1 MRKHSLIMLAAG
13 LLGFAACTGDLE
25 DRVTSLENRLD
36 KLEAMVNDNVTS
48 IKAILE
54 ANAKAVTINSV
65 TTTDNGYVINFS
77 NGTTATITNGQ
88 DGQDGQDGAPG
99 KDGKDAVAP
108 QIGVQ
113 EIDGILYWTVNGELL
128 KFNGENIRVTGND
141 GQDGT
146 PGQDGQDGTPGQ
158 DGKDG
163 LTPQFKVEDG
173 KWYVKFD
180 GTEWSEVGS
189 AVTEVKS
196 VVTVET
202 TDEAYIF
209 HIDETTVEI
218 PKTNAFAIKLDQA
231 DAIELKAGERIMLT
245 YNIVGEDETTHV
257 AVESSNFKAELDE
270 YTKTLF
276 ITAPAEPVDGY
287 VLIKATRNSDGAH
300 SAQHITF
307 HIQDTVYGM
316 FGGEIT
322 NGEDIYGEW

>member
-1 MRKHSLIMLAAG
+1 MLAAG
-13 LLGFAACTGDLE
+13 LLGFAACTGELE

-36 KLEAMVNDNVTS
+36 KLEALVNDNVNS
-48 IKAILE
+48 IKALVE

-65 TTTDNGYVINFS
+65 TTTDNGYVIKFS
-77 NGTTATITNGQ
+77 DGTTATITNGQ
-88 DGQDGQDGAPG
+88 DGAPGQDGQDGAPG
-99 KDGKDAVAP
+99 QDGKDAAAP

-113 EIDGILYWTVNGELL
+113 EIDGVLYWTVNGELL

-141 GQDGT
+141 GQDGA
-146 PGQDGQDGTPGQ
+146 PGQAGQ

-163 LTPQFKVEDG
+163 ITPQFKVEEG
-173 KWYVKFD
+173 KWYISFD
-180 GTEWSEVGS
+180 GEVWSEVGS

-209 HIDETTVEI
+209 HIDDTTISI
-218 PKTNAFAIKLDQA
+218 PKTNAFSLKLDQ
-231 DAIELKAGERIMLT
+231 DDSIELKAGERIMLT

-322 NGEDIYGEW
+322 NGEDIYVEW

>member
-13 LLGFAACTGDLE
+13 LLGFAACTGELE

-36 KLEAMVNDNVTS
+36 KLEALVNDNVNS
-48 IKAILE
+48 IKALVE

-65 TTTDNGYVINFS
+65 TTTDNGYVIKFS
-77 NGTTATITNGQ
+77 DGTTATITNGQ
-88 DGQDGQDGAPG
+88 DGAPGQDGQDGAPG
-99 KDGKDAVAP
+99 QDGKDAAAP

-113 EIDGILYWTVNGELL
+113 EIDGVLYWTVNGELL

-141 GQDGT
+141 GQDGA
-146 PGQDGQDGTPGQ
+146 PGQAGQ

-163 LTPQFKVEDG
+163 ITPQFKVEEG
-173 KWYVKFD
+173 KWYISFD
-180 GTEWSEVGS
+180 GEVWSEVGS

-209 HIDETTVEI
+209 HIDDTTVSI
-218 PKTNAFAIKLDQA
+218 PKTNAFSLRLDQK
-231 DAIELKAGERIMLT
+231 DSIELKAGERIMLT

>member
-13 LLGFAACTGDLE
+13 LLGFAACTGELE

-36 KLEAMVNDNVTS
+36 KLEALVNDNVNS
-48 IKAILE
+48 IKALVE

-65 TTTDNGYVINFS
+65 TTTDNGYVIKFS
-77 NGTTATITNGQ
+77 DGTTATITNGQ
-88 DGQDGQDGAPG
+88 DGAPGQNGQDGAPG
-99 KDGKDAVAP
+99 QDGKDAAAP

-113 EIDGILYWTVNGELL
+113 EIDGVLYWTVNGELL

-141 GQDGT
+141 GQDGA
-146 PGQDGQDGTPGQ
+146 PGQAGQ

-163 LTPQFKVEDG
+163 ITPQFKVEEG
-173 KWYVKFD
+173 KWYISFD
-180 GTEWSEVGS
+180 GEVWSEVGS

-209 HIDETTVEI
+209 HIDDTTVSI
-218 PKTNAFAIKLDQA
+218 PKTNAFSLRLDQK
-231 DAIELKAGERIMLT
+231 DSIELKAGERIMLT
-245 YNIVGEDETTHV
+245 YNIVGEDKTTHV
-257 AVESSNFKAELDE
+257 AVDSSNFKAELDE

>member
-13 LLGFAACTGDLE
+13 LLGFAACTGELE

-36 KLEAMVNDNVTS
+36 KLEALVNDNVNS
-48 IKAILE
+48 IKALVE

-65 TTTDNGYVINFS
+65 TTTDNGYVIKFS
-77 NGTTATITNGQ
+77 DGTTATITNGQ
-88 DGQDGQDGAPG
+88 DGAPGQNGQDGAPG
-99 KDGKDAVAP
+99 QDGKDAAAP
-108 QIGVQ
+108 EIGVQ
-113 EIDGILYWTVNGELL
+113 EIDGVLYWTVNGELL

-141 GQDGT
+141 GQDGA
-146 PGQDGQDGTPGQ
+146 PGQDGQDG
-158 DGKDG
+158 KDG
-163 LTPQFKVEDG
+163 ITPQFKVEEG
-173 KWYVKFD
+173 KWYISFD
-180 GTEWSEVGS
+180 GEVWSEVGS

-209 HIDETTVEI
+209 HIDDTTISI
-218 PKTNAFAIKLDQA
+218 PKTNAFSLKLDQN
-231 DAIELKAGERIMLT
+231 DSIELKAGERIMLT
-245 YNIVGEDETTHV
+245 YNIVGEDKTTHV

-322 NGEDIYGEW
+322 NGEDIYVEW

>member
-13 LLGFAACTGDLE
+13 LLGFAACTGELE

-36 KLEAMVNDNVTS
+36 KLEALVNDNVNS
-48 IKAILE
+48 IKALVE

-65 TTTDNGYVINFS
+65 TTTDNGYVIKFS
-77 NGTTATITNGQ
+77 DGTTATITNGQ
-88 DGQDGQDGAPG
+88 DGAPGQNGQDGAPG
-99 KDGKDAVAP
+99 QDGKDAAAP

-113 EIDGILYWTVNGELL
+113 EIDGVLYWTVNGELL

-141 GQDGT
+141 GQDGA
-146 PGQDGQDGTPGQ
+146 PGQDGQDG
-158 DGKDG
+158 KDG
-163 LTPQFKVEDG
+163 ITPQFKVEEG
-173 KWYVKFD
+173 KWYISFD
-180 GTEWSEVGS
+180 GEVWSEVGS

-209 HIDETTVEI
+209 HIDDTTVSI
-218 PKTNAFAIKLDQA
+218 PKTNAFSLRLDQK
-231 DAIELKAGERIMLT
+231 DSIELKAGERIMLT
-245 YNIVGEDETTHV
+245 YNIVGEDKTTHV

-322 NGEDIYGEW
+322 NGEDIYVEW

>member
-1 MRKHSLIMLAAG
+1 MLAAG
-13 LLGFAACTGDLE
+13 LLGFAACTGELE

-36 KLEAMVNDNVTS
+36 KLEALVNDNVNS
-48 IKAILE
+48 IKALVE

-65 TTTDNGYVINFS
+65 TTTDNGYVIKFS
-77 NGTTATITNGQ
+77 DGTTATITNGQ
-88 DGQDGQDGAPG
+88 DGAPG
-99 KDGKDAVAP
+99 QDGKDAAAP

-113 EIDGILYWTVNGELL
+113 EIDGVLYWTVNGELL

-141 GQDGT
+141 GQDGA
-146 PGQDGQDGTPGQ
+146 PGQAGQ

-163 LTPQFKVEDG
+163 ITPQFKVEEG
-173 KWYVKFD
+173 KWYISFD
-180 GTEWSEVGS
+180 GEVWSEVGS

-209 HIDETTVEI
+209 HIDDTTISI
-218 PKTNAFAIKLDQA
+218 PKTNAFSLKLDQN
-231 DAIELKAGERIMLT
+231 DSIELKAGERIMLT

-322 NGEDIYGEW
+322 NGEDIYVEW

>member
-13 LLGFAACTGDLE
+13 LLGFAACTGELE

-36 KLEAMVNDNVTS
+36 KLEALVNDNVNS
-48 IKAILE
+48 IKALVE

-65 TTTDNGYVINFS
+65 TTTDNGYVIKFS
-77 NGTTATITNGQ
+77 DGTTATITNGQ
-88 DGQDGQDGAPG
+88 DGAPGQDGQDGAPG
-99 KDGKDAVAP
+99 QDGKDAAAP

-113 EIDGILYWTVNGELL
+113 EIDGVLYWTVNGELL

-141 GQDGT
+141 GQDGA
-146 PGQDGQDGTPGQ
+146 PGQAGQ

-163 LTPQFKVEDG
+163 ITPQFKVEEG
-173 KWYVKFD
+173 KWYISFD
-180 GTEWSEVGS
+180 GEVWSEVGS

-209 HIDETTVEI
+209 HIDDTTVSI
-218 PKTNAFAIKLDQA
+218 PKTNAFSLRLDQK
-231 DAIELKAGERIMLT
+231 DSIELKAGERIMLT
-245 YNIVGEDETTHV
+245 YNIVGEDKTTHV

>member
-1 MRKHSLIMLAAG
+1 MLAAG
-13 LLGFAACTGDLE
+13 LLGFAACTGELE

-36 KLEAMVNDNVTS
+36 KLEALVNDNVNS
-48 IKAILE
+48 IKALVE

-65 TTTDNGYVINFS
+65 TTTDNGYVIKFS
-77 NGTTATITNGQ
+77 DGTTATITNGQ
-88 DGQDGQDGAPG
+88 DGAPGQDGQDGAPG
-99 KDGKDAVAP
+99 QDGKDAAAP

-113 EIDGILYWTVNGELL
+113 EIDGVLYWTVNGELL

-141 GQDGT
+141 GQDGA
-146 PGQDGQDGTPGQ
+146 PGQDGQDG
-158 DGKDG
+158 KDG
-163 LTPQFKVEDG
+163 ITPQFKVEEG
-173 KWYVKFD
+173 KWYISFD
-180 GTEWSEVGS
+180 GEVWSEVGS

-209 HIDETTVEI
+209 HIDDTTISI
-218 PKTNAFAIKLDQA
+218 PKTNAFSLRLDQK
-231 DAIELKAGERIMLT
+231 DSIELKAGERIMLT

>member
-13 LLGFAACTGDLE
+13 LLGFAACTGELE

-36 KLEAMVNDNVTS
+36 KLEALVNDNVNS
-48 IKAILE
+48 IKALVE

-65 TTTDNGYVINFS
+65 TTTDNGYVIKFS
-77 NGTTATITNGQ
+77 DGTTATITNGQ
-88 DGQDGQDGAPG
+88 DGAPGQNGQDGAPG
-99 KDGKDAVAP
+99 QDGKDAAAP

-113 EIDGILYWTVNGELL
+113 EIDGVLYWTVNGELL

-141 GQDGT
+141 GQDGA
-146 PGQDGQDGTPGQ
+146 PGQAGQ

-163 LTPQFKVEDG
+163 ITPQFKVEEG
-173 KWYVKFD
+173 KWYISFD
-180 GTEWSEVGS
+180 GEVWSEVGS

-209 HIDETTVEI
+209 HIDDTTVSI
-218 PKTNAFAIKLDQA
+218 PKTNAFSLRLDQK
-231 DAIELKAGERIMLT
+231 DSIKLKAGERIMLT
-245 YNIVGEDETTHV
+245 YNIVGEDKTTHV

>member
-1 MRKHSLIMLAAG
+1 MLAAG
-13 LLGFAACTGDLE
+13 LLGFAACTGELE

-36 KLEAMVNDNVTS
+36 KLEALVNDNVNS
-48 IKAILE
+48 IKALVE

-65 TTTDNGYVINFS
+65 TTTDNGYVIKFS
-77 NGTTATITNGQ
+77 DGTTATIAN
-88 DGQDGQDGAPG
+88 GQDGAPG
-99 KDGKDAVAP
+99 QDGKDAAAP

-113 EIDGILYWTVNGELL
+113 EIDGVLYWTVNGELL

-141 GQDGT
+141 GQDGA
-146 PGQDGQDGTPGQ
+146 PGQAGQ

-163 LTPQFKVEDG
+163 ITPQFKVEEG
-173 KWYVKFD
+173 KWYISFD
-180 GTEWSEVGS
+180 GEVWSEVGS

-209 HIDETTVEI
+209 HIDDTTVSI
-218 PKTNAFAIKLDQA
+218 PKTNAFSLKLDQN
-231 DAIELKAGERIMLT
+231 DSIELKAGERIMLT

>member
-1 MRKHSLIMLAAG
+1 MLAAG
-13 LLGFAACTGDLE
+13 LLGFAACTGELE

-36 KLEAMVNDNVTS
+36 KLEALVNDNVNS
-48 IKAILE
+48 IKALVE

-65 TTTDNGYVINFS
+65 TTTDNGYVIKFS
-77 NGTTATITNGQ
+77 DGTTATITNGQ
-88 DGQDGQDGAPG
+88 DGAPGQNGQDGAPG
-99 KDGKDAVAP
+99 QDGKDAAAP

-113 EIDGILYWTVNGELL
+113 EIDGVLYWTVNGELL

-141 GQDGT
+141 GQDGA
-146 PGQDGQDGTPGQ
+146 PGQDGQDG
-158 DGKDG
+158 KDG
-163 LTPQFKVEDG
+163 ITPQFKVEEG
-173 KWYVKFD
+173 KWYISFD
-180 GTEWSEVGS
+180 GEVWSEVGS

-209 HIDETTVEI
+209 HIDDTTVSI
-218 PKTNAFAIKLDQA
+218 PKTNAFSLKLDQN
-231 DAIELKAGERIMLT
+231 DSIELKAGERIMLT

-307 HIQDTVYGM
+307 HMQDTVYGM

>member
-1 MRKHSLIMLAAG
+1 MLAAG
-13 LLGFAACTGDLE
+13 LLGFAACTGELE

-36 KLEAMVNDNVTS
+36 KLEALVNDNVNS
-48 IKAILE
+48 IKALVE

-65 TTTDNGYVINFS
+65 TTTDNGYVIKFS
-77 NGTTATITNGQ
+77 DGTTATITNGQ
-88 DGQDGQDGAPG
+88 DGAPGQDGQDGAPG
-99 KDGKDAVAP
+99 QDGKDAAAP

-113 EIDGILYWTVNGELL
+113 EIDGVLYWTVNGELL

-141 GQDGT
+141 GQDGA
-146 PGQDGQDGTPGQ
+146 PGQAGQ

-163 LTPQFKVEDG
+163 ITPQFKVEEG
-173 KWYVKFD
+173 KWYISFD
-180 GTEWSEVGS
+180 GEVWSEVGS

-209 HIDETTVEI
+209 HIDDTTVSI
-218 PKTNAFAIKLDQA
+218 PKTNAFSLKLDQN
-231 DAIELKAGERIMLT
+231 DSIELKAGERIMLT
-245 YNIVGEDETTHV
+245 YNIVGEDKTTHV

-322 NGEDIYGEW
+322 NGEDIYVEW

>member
-13 LLGFAACTGDLE
+13 LLGFAACTGELE

-36 KLEAMVNDNVTS
+36 KLEALVNDNVNS
-48 IKAILE
+48 IKALVE

-65 TTTDNGYVINFS
+65 TTTDNGYVIKFS
-77 NGTTATITNGQ
+77 DGTTATIAN
-88 DGQDGQDGAPG
+88 GQDGAPG
-99 KDGKDAVAP
+99 QDGKDAAAP

-113 EIDGILYWTVNGELL
+113 EIDGVLYWTVNGELL

-141 GQDGT
+141 GQDGA
-146 PGQDGQDGTPGQ
+146 PGQAGQ

-163 LTPQFKVEDG
+163 ITPQFKVEEG
-173 KWYVKFD
+173 KWYISFD
-180 GTEWSEVGS
+180 GEVWSEVGS

-209 HIDETTVEI
+209 HIDDTTVSI
-218 PKTNAFAIKLDQA
+218 PKTNAFSLKLDQN
-231 DAIELKAGERIMLT
+231 DSIELKAGERIMLT

>member
-13 LLGFAACTGDLE
+13 LLGFAACTGELE

-36 KLEAMVNDNVTS
+36 KLEALVNDNVNS
-48 IKAILE
+48 IKALVE

-65 TTTDNGYVINFS
+65 TTTDNGYVIKFS
-77 NGTTATITNGQ
+77 DGTTATITNGQ
-88 DGQDGQDGAPG
+88 DGAPGQNGQDGAPG
-99 KDGKDAVAP
+99 QDGKDAAAP

-113 EIDGILYWTVNGELL
+113 EIDGVLYWTVNGELL

-141 GQDGT
+141 GQDGA
-146 PGQDGQDGTPGQ
+146 PGQDGQDG
-158 DGKDG
+158 KDG
-163 LTPQFKVEDG
+163 ITPQFKVEEG
-173 KWYVKFD
+173 KWYISFD
-180 GTEWSEVGS
+180 GEVWSEVGS

-209 HIDETTVEI
+209 HIDDTTISI
-218 PKTNAFAIKLDQA
+218 PKTNAFSLKLDQN
-231 DAIELKAGERIMLT
+231 DSIELKAGERIMLT
-245 YNIVGEDETTHV
+245 YNIVGEDKTTHV

>member
-13 LLGFAACTGDLE
+13 LLGFAACTGELE

-36 KLEAMVNDNVTS
+36 KLEALVNDNVNS
-48 IKAILE
+48 IKALVE

-65 TTTDNGYVINFS
+65 TTTDNGYVIKFS
-77 NGTTATITNGQ
+77 DGTTATITNGQ
-88 DGQDGQDGAPG
+88 DGAPGQDGQDGAPG
-99 KDGKDAVAP
+99 QDGKDAAAP

-113 EIDGILYWTVNGELL
+113 EIDGVLYWTVNGELL

-141 GQDGT
+141 GQDGA
-146 PGQDGQDGTPGQ
+146 PGQDGQDG
-158 DGKDG
+158 KDG
-163 LTPQFKVEDG
+163 ITPQFKVEEG
-173 KWYVKFD
+173 KWYISFD
-180 GTEWSEVGS
+180 GEVWSEVGS

-209 HIDETTVEI
+209 HIDDTTISI
-218 PKTNAFAIKLDQA
+218 PKTNASSLRLDQK
-231 DAIELKAGERIMLT
+231 DSIELKAGERIMLT

-322 NGEDIYGEW
+322 NGEDIYVEW

>member
-1 MRKHSLIMLAAG
+1 MLAAG
-13 LLGFAACTGDLE
+13 LLGFAACTGELE

-36 KLEAMVNDNVTS
+36 KLEALVNDNVNS
-48 IKAILE
+48 IKALVE

-65 TTTDNGYVINFS
+65 TTTDNGYVIKFS
-77 NGTTATITNGQ
+77 DGTTATITNGQ
-88 DGQDGQDGAPG
+88 DGAPGQNGQDGAPG
-99 KDGKDAVAP
+99 QDGKDAAAP

-113 EIDGILYWTVNGELL
+113 EIDGVLYWTVNGELL

-141 GQDGT
+141 GQDGA
-146 PGQDGQDGTPGQ
+146 PGQAGQ

-163 LTPQFKVEDG
+163 ITPQFKVEEG
-173 KWYVKFD
+173 KWYISFD
-180 GTEWSEVGS
+180 GEVWSEVGS

-209 HIDETTVEI
+209 HIDDTTVSI
-218 PKTNAFAIKLDQA
+218 PKTNAFSLKLDQK
-231 DAIELKAGERIMLT
+231 DSIELKAGERIMLT

-322 NGEDIYGEW
+322 NGEDIYVEW

>member
-13 LLGFAACTGDLE
+13 LLGFAACTGELE

-36 KLEAMVNDNVTS
+36 KLEALVNDNVNS
-48 IKAILE
+48 IKALVE

-65 TTTDNGYVINFS
+65 TTTDNGYVIKFS
-77 NGTTATITNGQ
+77 DGTTATITNGQ
-88 DGQDGQDGAPG
+88 DGAPGQNGQDGAPG
-99 KDGKDAVAP
+99 QDGKDAAAP

-113 EIDGILYWTVNGELL
+113 EIDGVLYWTVNGELL

-141 GQDGT
+141 GQDGA
-146 PGQDGQDGTPGQ
+146 PGQAGQ

-163 LTPQFKVEDG
+163 ITPQFKVEEG
-173 KWYVKFD
+173 KWYISFD
-180 GTEWSEVGS
+180 GEVWSEVGS

-209 HIDETTVEI
+209 HIDDTTVSI
-218 PKTNAFAIKLDQA
+218 PKTNAFSLKLDQ
-231 DAIELKAGERIMLT
+231 DDSIELKAGERIMLT
-245 YNIVGEDETTHV
+245 YNIVGEDKTTHV

>member
-1 MRKHSLIMLAAG
+1 MLAAG
-13 LLGFAACTGDLE
+13 LLGFAACTGELE

-36 KLEAMVNDNVTS
+36 KLEALVNDNVNS
-48 IKAILE
+48 IKALVE

-65 TTTDNGYVINFS
+65 TTTDNGYVIKFS
-77 NGTTATITNGQ
+77 DGTTATITNGQ
-88 DGQDGQDGAPG
+88 DGAPGQNGQDGAPG
-99 KDGKDAVAP
+99 QDGKDAAAP

-113 EIDGILYWTVNGELL
+113 EIDGVLYWTVNGELL

-141 GQDGT
+141 GQDGA
-146 PGQDGQDGTPGQ
+146 PGQDGQDG
-158 DGKDG
+158 KDG
-163 LTPQFKVEDG
+163 ITPQFKVEEG
-173 KWYVKFD
+173 KWYISFD
-180 GTEWSEVGS
+180 GEVWSEVGS

-209 HIDETTVEI
+209 HIDDTTISI
-218 PKTNAFAIKLDQA
+218 PKTNAFSLRLDQK
-231 DAIELKAGERIMLT
+231 DSIELKAGERIMLT
-245 YNIVGEDETTHV
+245 YNIVGEDKTTHV

>member
-13 LLGFAACTGDLE
+13 LLGFAACTGELE

-36 KLEAMVNDNVTS
+36 KLEALVNDNVNS
-48 IKAILE
+48 IKALVE

-65 TTTDNGYVINFS
+65 TTTDNGYVIKFS
-77 NGTTATITNGQ
+77 DGTTATITNGQ
-88 DGQDGQDGAPG
+88 DGAPGQDGQDGAPG
-99 KDGKDAVAP
+99 QDGKDAAAP

-113 EIDGILYWTVNGELL
+113 EIDGVLYWTVNGELL

-141 GQDGT
+141 GQDGA
-146 PGQDGQDGTPGQ
+146 PGQDGQDG
-158 DGKDG
+158 KDG
-163 LTPQFKVEDG
+163 ITPQFKVEEG
-173 KWYVKFD
+173 KWYISFD
-180 GTEWSEVGS
+180 GEVWSEVGS

-209 HIDETTVEI
+209 HIDDTTVSI
-218 PKTNAFAIKLDQA
+218 PKTNAFSLKLDQ
-231 DAIELKAGERIMLT
+231 DDSIELKAGERIMLT
-245 YNIVGEDETTHV
+245 YNIVGEDKTTHV

-322 NGEDIYGEW
+322 NGEDIYVEW

>member
-13 LLGFAACTGDLE
+13 LLGFAACTGELE

-36 KLEAMVNDNVTS
+36 KLEALVNDNVNS
-48 IKAILE
+48 IKALVE

-65 TTTDNGYVINFS
+65 TTTDNGYVIKFS
-77 NGTTATITNGQ
+77 DGTTATITNGQ
-88 DGQDGQDGAPG
+88 DGAPGQDGQDGAPG
-99 KDGKDAVAP
+99 QDGKDAAAP

-113 EIDGILYWTVNGELL
+113 EIDGVLYWTVNGELL

-141 GQDGT
+141 GQDGA
-146 PGQDGQDGTPGQ
+146 PGQDGQDG
-158 DGKDG
+158 KDG
-163 LTPQFKVEDG
+163 ITPQFKVDEG
-173 KWYVKFD
+173 KWYISFD
-180 GTEWSEVGS
+180 GEVWSEVGS

-209 HIDETTVEI
+209 HIDDTTISI
-218 PKTNAFAIKLDQA
+218 PKTNAFSLKLDQ
-231 DAIELKAGERIMLT
+231 DDSIELKAGERIMLT

>member
-13 LLGFAACTGDLE
+13 LLGFAACTGELE

-36 KLEAMVNDNVTS
+36 KLEALVNDNVNS
-48 IKAILE
+48 IKALVE

-65 TTTDNGYVINFS
+65 TTTDNGYVIKFS
-77 NGTTATITNGQ
+77 DGTTATITNGQ
-88 DGQDGQDGAPG
+88 DGAPGQNGQDGAPG
-99 KDGKDAVAP
+99 QDGKDAAAP

-113 EIDGILYWTVNGELL
+113 EIDGVLYWTVNGELL

-141 GQDGT
+141 GQDGA
-146 PGQDGQDGTPGQ
+146 PGQAGQ

-163 LTPQFKVEDG
+163 ITPQFKVEEG
-173 KWYVKFD
+173 KWYISFD
-180 GTEWSEVGS
+180 GEVWSEVGS

-209 HIDETTVEI
+209 HIDDTTVSI
-218 PKTNAFAIKLDQA
+218 PKTNAFSLKLDQK
-231 DAIELKAGERIMLT
+231 DSIELKAGERIMLT

-307 HIQDTVYGM
+307 HIQDTVYGL

-322 NGEDIYGEW
+322 NGEDIYREW

>member
-13 LLGFAACTGDLE
+13 LLGFAACTGELE

-36 KLEAMVNDNVTS
+36 KLEALVNDNVNS
-48 IKAILE
+48 IKALVE

-65 TTTDNGYVINFS
+65 TTTDNGYVIKFS
-77 NGTTATITNGQ
+77 DGTTATITNGQ
-88 DGQDGQDGAPG
+88 DGAPGQNGQDGAPG
-99 KDGKDAVAP
+99 QDGKDAAAP
-108 QIGVQ
+108 KIGVQ
-113 EIDGILYWTVNGELL
+113 EIDGVLYWTVNGELL

-141 GQDGT
+141 GQDGA
-146 PGQDGQDGTPGQ
+146 PGQAGQ

-163 LTPQFKVEDG
+163 ITPQFKVEEG
-173 KWYVKFD
+173 KWYISFD
-180 GTEWSEVGS
+180 GEVWSEVGS

-209 HIDETTVEI
+209 HIDDTTISI
-218 PKTNAFAIKLDQA
+218 PKTNAFSLRLDQK
-231 DAIELKAGERIMLT
+231 DSIELKAGERIMLT

>member
-1 MRKHSLIMLAAG
+1 MLAAG
-13 LLGFAACTGDLE
+13 LLGFAACTGELE

-36 KLEAMVNDNVTS
+36 KLEALVNDNVNS
-48 IKAILE
+48 IKALVE

-65 TTTDNGYVINFS
+65 TTTDNGYVIKFS
-77 NGTTATITNGQ
+77 DGTTATIAN
-88 DGQDGQDGAPG
+88 GQDGAPG
-99 KDGKDAVAP
+99 QDGKDAAAP

-113 EIDGILYWTVNGELL
+113 EIDGVLYWTVNGELL

-141 GQDGT
+141 GQDGA
-146 PGQDGQDGTPGQ
+146 PGQAGQ

-163 LTPQFKVEDG
+163 ITPQFKVEEG
-173 KWYVKFD
+173 KWYISFD
-180 GTEWSEVGS
+180 GEVWSEVGS

-209 HIDETTVEI
+209 HIDDTTVSI
-218 PKTNAFAIKLDQA
+218 PKTNAFSLKLDQK
-231 DAIELKAGERIMLT
+231 DSIELKAGERIMLT

-322 NGEDIYGEW
+322 NGEDIYVEW

>member
-1 MRKHSLIMLAAG
+1 MLAAG
-13 LLGFAACTGDLE
+13 LLGFAACTGELE

-36 KLEAMVNDNVTS
+36 KLEALVNDNVNS
-48 IKAILE
+48 IKALVE

-65 TTTDNGYVINFS
+65 TTTDNGYVIKFS
-77 NGTTATITNGQ
+77 DGTTATITNGQ
-88 DGQDGQDGAPG
+88 DGAPGQNGQDGAPG
-99 KDGKDAVAP
+99 QDGKDAAAP

-113 EIDGILYWTVNGELL
+113 EIDGVLYWTVNGELL

-141 GQDGT
+141 GQDGA
-146 PGQDGQDGTPGQ
+146 PGQAGQ

-163 LTPQFKVEDG
+163 ITPQFKVEEG
-173 KWYVKFD
+173 KWYISFD
-180 GTEWSEVGS
+180 GEVWSEVGS

-209 HIDETTVEI
+209 HIDDTTISI
-218 PKTNAFAIKLDQA
+218 PKTNAFSLKLDQN
-231 DAIELKAGERIMLT
+231 DSIELKAGERIMLT
-245 YNIVGEDETTHV
+245 YNIVGEDKTTHV

-322 NGEDIYGEW
+322 NGEDIYVEW

>member
-13 LLGFAACTGDLE
+13 LLGFAACTGELE

-36 KLEAMVNDNVTS
+36 KLEALVNDNVNS
-48 IKAILE
+48 IKALVE

-65 TTTDNGYVINFS
+65 TTTDNGYVIKFS
-77 NGTTATITNGQ
+77 DGTTATITNGQ
-88 DGQDGQDGAPG
+88 DGAPGQNGQDGAPG
-99 KDGKDAVAP
+99 QDGKDAAAP

-113 EIDGILYWTVNGELL
+113 EIDGVLYWTVNGELL

-141 GQDGT
+141 GQDGA
-146 PGQDGQDGTPGQ
+146 PGQAGQ

-163 LTPQFKVEDG
+163 ITPQFKVEEG
-173 KWYVKFD
+173 KWYISFD
-180 GTEWSEVGS
+180 GEVWSEVGS

-209 HIDETTVEI
+209 HIDDTTISI
-218 PKTNAFAIKLDQA
+218 PKTNAFSLKLDQ
-231 DAIELKAGERIMLT
+231 DDSIELKAGERIMLT
-245 YNIVGEDETTHV
+245 YNIVGEDKTTHV

-322 NGEDIYGEW
+322 NGEDIYVEW

>member
-1 MRKHSLIMLAAG
+1 MLAAG
-13 LLGFAACTGDLE
+13 LLGFAACTGELE

-36 KLEAMVNDNVTS
+36 KLEALVNDNVNS
-48 IKAILE
+48 IKALVE

-65 TTTDNGYVINFS
+65 TTTDNGYVIKFS
-77 NGTTATITNGQ
+77 DGTTATITNGQ
-88 DGQDGQDGAPG
+88 DGAPGQNGQDGAPG
-99 KDGKDAVAP
+99 QDGKDAAAP

-113 EIDGILYWTVNGELL
+113 EIDGVLYLTVNGELL

-141 GQDGT
+141 GQDGA
-146 PGQDGQDGTPGQ
+146 PGQDGQDG
-158 DGKDG
+158 KDG
-163 LTPQFKVEDG
+163 ITPQFKVEEG
-173 KWYVKFD
+173 KWYISFD
-180 GTEWSEVGS
+180 GEVWSEVGS

-209 HIDETTVEI
+209 HIDDTTISI
-218 PKTNAFAIKLDQA
+218 PKTNAFSLKLDQN
-231 DAIELKAGERIMLT
+231 DSIELKAGERIMLT

>member
-13 LLGFAACTGDLE
+13 LLGFAACTGELE

-36 KLEAMVNDNVTS
+36 KLEALVNDNVNS
-48 IKAILE
+48 IKALVE

-65 TTTDNGYVINFS
+65 TTTDNGYVIKFS
-77 NGTTATITNGQ
+77 DGTTATITNGQ
-88 DGQDGQDGAPG
+88 DGAPGQNGQDGAPG
-99 KDGKDAVAP
+99 QDGKDAAAP

-113 EIDGILYWTVNGELL
+113 EIDGVLYWTVNGELL

-141 GQDGT
+141 GQEGA
-146 PGQDGQDGTPGQ
+146 PGQAGQ

-163 LTPQFKVEDG
+163 ITPQFKVEEG
-173 KWYVKFD
+173 KWYISFD
-180 GTEWSEVGS
+180 GEVWSEVGS

-209 HIDETTVEI
+209 HIDDTTVSI
-218 PKTNAFAIKLDQA
+218 PKTNAFSLRLDQK
-231 DAIELKAGERIMLT
+231 DSIELKAGERIMLT
-245 YNIVGEDETTHV
+245 YSIVGEDETTHV
-257 AVESSNFKAELDE
+257 AVESTNFKAELDE

>member
-13 LLGFAACTGDLE
+13 LLGFAACTGELE

-36 KLEAMVNDNVTS
+36 KLEALVNDNVNS
-48 IKAILE
+48 IKALVE

-77 NGTTATITNGQ
+77 DGTTATITNGQ
-88 DGQDGQDGAPG
+88 DGAPGQDGQDGAPG
-99 KDGKDAVAP
+99 QDGKDAAAP

-113 EIDGILYWTVNGELL
+113 EIDGVLYWTVNGELL

-141 GQDGT
+141 GQDGA
-146 PGQDGQDGTPGQ
+146 PGQDGQDG
-158 DGKDG
+158 KDG
-163 LTPQFKVEDG
+163 ITPQFKVEEG
-173 KWYVKFD
+173 KWYISFD
-180 GTEWSEVGS
+180 GEVWSEVGS

-209 HIDETTVEI
+209 HIDDTTISI
-218 PKTNAFAIKLDQA
+218 PKTNAFSLKLDQN
-231 DAIELKAGERIMLT
+231 DSIELKAGERIMLT

>member
-13 LLGFAACTGDLE
+13 LLGFAACTGELE

-36 KLEAMVNDNVTS
+36 KLEALVNDNVNS
-48 IKAILE
+48 IKALVE

-65 TTTDNGYVINFS
+65 TTTDNGYVIKFS
-77 NGTTATITNGQ
+77 DGTTATITNGQ
-88 DGQDGQDGAPG
+88 DGAPGQNGQDGAPG
-99 KDGKDAVAP
+99 QDGKDAAAP

-113 EIDGILYWTVNGELL
+113 EIDGVLYWTVNGELL

-141 GQDGT
+141 GQDGA
-146 PGQDGQDGTPGQ
+146 PGQAGQ

-163 LTPQFKVEDG
+163 ITPQFKVEEG
-173 KWYVKFD
+173 KWYISFD
-180 GTEWSEVGS
+180 GEVWSEVGS

-209 HIDETTVEI
+209 HIDDTTVSI
-218 PKTNAFAIKLDQA
+218 PKTNAFSLKLDQK
-231 DAIELKAGERIMLT
+231 DSIEVKAGERIMLT
-245 YNIVGEDETTHV
+245 YNIVGEDKTTHV

>member
-13 LLGFAACTGDLE
+13 LLGFAACTGELE

-36 KLEAMVNDNVTS
+36 KLEALVNDNVNS
-48 IKAILE
+48 IKALVE

-65 TTTDNGYVINFS
+65 TTTDNGYVIKFS
-77 NGTTATITNGQ
+77 DGTTATITNGQ
-88 DGQDGQDGAPG
+88 DGAPG
-99 KDGKDAVAP
+99 QDGKDAAAP

-113 EIDGILYWTVNGELL
+113 EIDGVLYWTVNGELL

-141 GQDGT
+141 GQDGA
-146 PGQDGQDGTPGQ
+146 PGQDGQDG
-158 DGKDG
+158 KDG
-163 LTPQFKVEDG
+163 ITPQFKVEEG
-173 KWYVKFD
+173 KWYISFD
-180 GTEWSEVGS
+180 GEVWSEVGS

-209 HIDETTVEI
+209 HIDDTTISI
-218 PKTNAFAIKLDQA
+218 PKTNAFSLKLDQN
-231 DAIELKAGERIMLT
+231 DSIELKAGERIMLT

>member
-13 LLGFAACTGDLE
+13 LLGFAACTGELE

-36 KLEAMVNDNVTS
+36 KLEALVNDNVNS
-48 IKAILE
+48 IKALVE

-65 TTTDNGYVINFS
+65 TTTDNGYVIKFS
-77 NGTTATITNGQ
+77 DGTTATITNGH
-88 DGQDGQDGAPG
+88 DGAPGQNGQDGAPG
-99 KDGKDAVAP
+99 QDGKDAAAP

-113 EIDGILYWTVNGELL
+113 EIDGVLYWTVNGELL

-141 GQDGT
+141 GQDGA
-146 PGQDGQDGTPGQ
+146 PGQAGQ

-163 LTPQFKVEDG
+163 ITPQFKVEEG
-173 KWYVKFD
+173 KWYISFD
-180 GTEWSEVGS
+180 GEVWSEVGS

-209 HIDETTVEI
+209 HIDDTTISI
-218 PKTNAFAIKLDQA
+218 PKTNAFSLRLDQK
-231 DAIELKAGERIMLT
+231 DSIELKAGERIMLT
-245 YNIVGEDETTHV
+245 YNIVGEDKTTHV

-322 NGEDIYGEW
+322 NGEDIYVEW

>member
-1 MRKHSLIMLAAG
+1 MLAAG
-13 LLGFAACTGDLE
+13 LLGFAACTGELE

-36 KLEAMVNDNVTS
+36 KLEALVNDNVNS
-48 IKAILE
+48 IKALVE

-65 TTTDNGYVINFS
+65 TTTDNGYVIKFS
-77 NGTTATITNGQ
+77 DGTTATITNGQ
-88 DGQDGQDGAPG
+88 DGAPGQDGQDGAPG
-99 KDGKDAVAP
+99 QDGKDAAAP

-113 EIDGILYWTVNGELL
+113 EIDGVLYWTVNGELL

-141 GQDGT
+141 GQDGA
-146 PGQDGQDGTPGQ
+146 PGQAGQ

-163 LTPQFKVEDG
+163 ITPQFKVEEG
-173 KWYVKFD
+173 KWYISFD
-180 GTEWSEVGS
+180 GEVWSEVGS

-209 HIDETTVEI
+209 HIDDTTISI
-218 PKTNAFAIKLDQA
+218 PKTNAFSLKLDQK
-231 DAIELKAGERIMLT
+231 DSIELKAGERIMLT
-245 YNIVGEDETTHV
+245 YNIVGEDKTTHV

>member
-13 LLGFAACTGDLE
+13 LLGFAACTGELE

-36 KLEAMVNDNVTS
+36 KLEALVNDNVNS
-48 IKAILE
+48 IKALVE

-65 TTTDNGYVINFS
+65 TTTDNGYVIKFS
-77 NGTTATITNGQ
+77 DGTTATITNGQ
-88 DGQDGQDGAPG
+88 DGAPGQNGQDGAPG
-99 KDGKDAVAP
+99 QDGKDAAAP

-113 EIDGILYWTVNGELL
+113 EIDGVLYWTVNGELL

-141 GQDGT
+141 GQDGA
-146 PGQDGQDGTPGQ
+146 PGQDGQDG
-158 DGKDG
+158 KDG
-163 LTPQFKVEDG
+163 ITPQFKVEEG
-173 KWYVKFD
+173 KWYISFD
-180 GTEWSEVGS
+180 GEVWSEVGS

-209 HIDETTVEI
+209 HIDDTTVSI
-218 PKTNAFAIKLDQA
+218 PKTNAFSLRLDQK
-231 DAIELKAGERIMLT
+231 DSIELKAGERIMLT
-245 YNIVGEDETTHV
+245 YNIVGEDKTTHV
-257 AVESSNFKAELDE
+257 AVESSTFKAELDE

>member
-13 LLGFAACTGDLE
+13 LLGFAACTGELE

-36 KLEAMVNDNVTS
+36 KLEALVNDNVNS
-48 IKAILE
+48 IKALVE

-65 TTTDNGYVINFS
+65 TTTDNGYVIKFS
-77 NGTTATITNGQ
+77 DGTTATITNGQ
-88 DGQDGQDGAPG
+88 DGAPGQNGQDGAPG
-99 KDGKDAVAP
+99 QDGKDAAAP

-113 EIDGILYWTVNGELL
+113 EIDGVLYWTVNGELL
-128 KFNGENIRVTGND
+128 KFNGDNIRVTGND
-141 GQDGT
+141 GQDGA
-146 PGQDGQDGTPGQ
+146 PGQAGQ

-163 LTPQFKVEDG
+163 ITPQFKVEEG
-173 KWYVKFD
+173 KWYISFD
-180 GTEWSEVGS
+180 GEVWSEVGS

-209 HIDETTVEI
+209 HIDDTTISI
-218 PKTNAFAIKLDQA
+218 PKTNAFSLKLDQN
-231 DAIELKAGERIMLT
+231 DSIELKAGERIMLT

>member
-13 LLGFAACTGDLE
+13 LLGFAACTGELE

-36 KLEAMVNDNVTS
+36 KLEALVNDNVNS
-48 IKAILE
+48 IKALVE

-65 TTTDNGYVINFS
+65 TTTDNGYVIKFS
-77 NGTTATITNGQ
+77 DGTTATIAN
-88 DGQDGQDGAPG
+88 GQDGAPG
-99 KDGKDAVAP
+99 QDGKDAAAP

-113 EIDGILYWTVNGELL
+113 EIDGVLYWTVNGELL

-141 GQDGT
+141 GQDGA
-146 PGQDGQDGTPGQ
+146 PGQAGQ

-163 LTPQFKVEDG
+163 ITPQFKVEEG
-173 KWYVKFD
+173 KWYISFD
-180 GTEWSEVGS
+180 GEVWSEVGS

-209 HIDETTVEI
+209 HIDDTTVSI
-218 PKTNAFAIKLDQA
+218 PKTNAFSLKLDQK
-231 DAIELKAGERIMLT
+231 DSIELKAGERIMLT
-245 YNIVGEDETTHV
+245 YNIVGEDKTTHV

>member
-13 LLGFAACTGDLE
+13 LLGFAACTGELE

-36 KLEAMVNDNVTS
+36 KLEALVNDNVNS
-48 IKAILE
+48 IKALVE

-65 TTTDNGYVINFS
+65 TTTDNGYVIKFS
-77 NGTTATITNGQ
+77 DGTTATITNGQ
-88 DGQDGQDGAPG
+88 DGAPGQNGQDGAPG
-99 KDGKDAVAP
+99 QDGKDAAAP

-113 EIDGILYWTVNGELL
+113 EIDGVLYWTVNGELL
-128 KFNGENIRVTGND
+128 KFNGENIRVIGND
-141 GQDGT
+141 GQDGA
-146 PGQDGQDGTPGQ
+146 PGQAGQ

-163 LTPQFKVEDG
+163 ITPQFKVEEG
-173 KWYVKFD
+173 KWYISFD
-180 GTEWSEVGS
+180 GEVWSEVGS

-209 HIDETTVEI
+209 HIDDTTISI
-218 PKTNAFAIKLDQA
+218 PKTNAFSLKLDQN
-231 DAIELKAGERIMLT
+231 DSIELKAGERIMLT
-245 YNIVGEDETTHV
+245 YNIVGEDKTTHV

-322 NGEDIYGEW
+322 NGEDIYVEW

>member
-13 LLGFAACTGDLE
+13 LLGFAACTGELE

-36 KLEAMVNDNVTS
+36 KLEALVNDNVNS
-48 IKAILE
+48 IKALVE

-65 TTTDNGYVINFS
+65 TTTDNGYVIKFS
-77 NGTTATITNGQ
+77 DGTTATITNGQ
-88 DGQDGQDGAPG
+88 DGAPGQNGQDGAPG
-99 KDGKDAVAP
+99 QDGKDAAAP

-113 EIDGILYWTVNGELL
+113 EIDGVLYWTVNGELL

-141 GQDGT
+141 GQDGA
-146 PGQDGQDGTPGQ
+146 PGQDGQDG
-158 DGKDG
+158 KDG
-163 LTPQFKVEDG
+163 ITPQFKVEEG
-173 KWYVKFD
+173 KWYISFD
-180 GTEWSEVGS
+180 GEVWSEVGS

-209 HIDETTVEI
+209 HIDDTTISI
-218 PKTNAFAIKLDQA
+218 PKTNAFSLRLDQK
-231 DAIELKAGERIMLT
+231 DSIELKAGERIMLT
-245 YNIVGEDETTHV
+245 YNIAGEDETTHV

>member
-1 MRKHSLIMLAAG
+1 MLAAG
-13 LLGFAACTGDLE
+13 LLGFAACTGELE

-36 KLEAMVNDNVTS
+36 KLEALVNDNVNS
-48 IKAILE
+48 IKALVE

-65 TTTDNGYVINFS
+65 TTTDNGYVIKFS
-77 NGTTATITNGQ
+77 DGTTATITNGQ
-88 DGQDGQDGAPG
+88 DGAPGQDGQDGAPG
-99 KDGKDAVAP
+99 QDGKDAAAP

-113 EIDGILYWTVNGELL
+113 EIDGVLYWTVNGELL

-141 GQDGT
+141 GQDGA
-146 PGQDGQDGTPGQ
+146 PGQDGQDG
-158 DGKDG
+158 KDG
-163 LTPQFKVEDG
+163 ITPQFKVEEG
-173 KWYVKFD
+173 KWYISFD
-180 GTEWSEVGS
+180 GEVWSEVGS

-209 HIDETTVEI
+209 HIDDTTISI
-218 PKTNAFAIKLDQA
+218 PKTNAFSLKLDQN
-231 DAIELKAGERIMLT
+231 DSIELKAGERIMLT

-322 NGEDIYGEW
+322 NGEDIYVEW

>member
-1 MRKHSLIMLAAG
+1 MLAAG
-13 LLGFAACTGDLE
+13 LLGFAACTGELE

-36 KLEAMVNDNVTS
+36 KLEALVNDNVNS
-48 IKAILE
+48 IKALVE

-65 TTTDNGYVINFS
+65 TTTDNGYVIKFS
-77 NGTTATITNGQ
+77 DGTTATITNGQ
-88 DGQDGQDGAPG
+88 DGAPGQDGQDGAPG
-99 KDGKDAVAP
+99 QDGKDAAAP

-113 EIDGILYWTVNGELL
+113 EIDGVLYWTVNGELL

-141 GQDGT
+141 GQDGA
-146 PGQDGQDGTPGQ
+146 PGQAGQ

-163 LTPQFKVEDG
+163 ITPQFKVEEG
-173 KWYVKFD
+173 KWYISFD
-180 GTEWSEVGS
+180 GEVWSEVGS

-209 HIDETTVEI
+209 HIDDTTVSI
-218 PKTNAFAIKLDQA
+218 PKTNAFSLKLDQN
-231 DAIELKAGERIMLT
+231 DSIELKAGERIMLT

>member
-13 LLGFAACTGDLE
+13 LLGFAACTGELE

-36 KLEAMVNDNVTS
+36 KLEALVNDNVNS
-48 IKAILE
+48 IKALVE

-65 TTTDNGYVINFS
+65 TTTDNGYVIKFS
-77 NGTTATITNGQ
+77 DGTTATIAN
-88 DGQDGQDGAPG
+88 GQDGAPG
-99 KDGKDAVAP
+99 QDGKDAAAP

-113 EIDGILYWTVNGELL
+113 EIDGVLYWTVNGELL

-141 GQDGT
+141 GQDGA
-146 PGQDGQDGTPGQ
+146 PGQAGQ

-163 LTPQFKVEDG
+163 ITPQFKVEEG
-173 KWYVKFD
+173 KWYISFD
-180 GTEWSEVGS
+180 GEVWSEVGS

-209 HIDETTVEI
+209 HIDDTTISI
-218 PKTNAFAIKLDQA
+218 PKTNAFSLKLDQK
-231 DAIELKAGERIMLT
+231 DSIELKAGERIMLT

-307 HIQDTVYGM
+307 HIQDTVYGL

-322 NGEDIYGEW
+322 NGEDIYEEW